1 MGGPDRLEAFSV
13 IGRSVGGG
21 LFTVVSPGGD
31 FAVIA
36 MPDGGDLE
44 LDAPALDVDDLSE
57 AAIAAA

>member
-1 MGGPDRLEAFSV
+1 MAFSV

-44 LDAPALDVDDLSE
+44 LEAPALDVDDLSE